1 MKKVLM
7 KNRTSS
13 NAIAR
18 MVLRRKLESDSGK
31 QIDRSGGGMADRRL
45 LAYDPSAAP
54 DIRTLLS
61 NCVVV
66 MVGCYVMFIAKD
78 EEHRA
83 TSFGDGKKGGSA
95 ERRPQ
100 STATGRANKAPGAQV
115 YYVLI
120 FL

>member
-66 MVGCYVMFIAKD
+66 MVGCYNFIAKD
-78 EEHRA
+78 EERA
-83 TSFGDGKKGGSA
+83 MSKFEMGRELEWGA
-95 ERRPQ
+95 ECRAPPQ
-100 STATGRANKAPGAQV
+100 STGALYKRASRCPGD
-115 YYVLI
+115 
-120 FL
+120 

>member
-31 QIDRSGGGMADRRL
+31 QIDRSGGGIVDRRL

-66 MVGCYVMFIAKD
+66 MVVATLLIAKEP
-78 EEHRA
+78 EEDLCEMQNA
-83 TSFGDGKKGGSA
+83 K
-95 ERRPQ
+95 E
-100 STATGRANKAPGAQV
+100 
-115 YYVLI
+115 
-120 FL
+120 

>member
-31 QIDRSGGGMADRRL
+31 QIDRSGGGIVDRRL

-78 EEHRA
+78 EEHAQSNEFWRW
-83 TSFGDGKKGGSA
+83 K
-95 ERRPQ
+95 ERRECRAP
-100 STATGRANKAPGAQV
+100 STVNSNRKSQ
-115 YYVLI
+115 
-120 FL
+120 

>member
-18 MVLRRKLESDSGK
+18 MVLRRKLDNDSGK
-31 QIDRSGGGMADRRL
+31 QIDRSGGGIADRRL

-61 NCVVV
+61 NCVA
-66 MVGCYVMFIAKD
+66 MVSSVAASIAKD
-78 EEHRA
+78 REAR
-83 TSFGDGKKGGSA
+83 KI
-95 ERRPQ
+95 
-100 STATGRANKAPGAQV
+100 
-115 YYVLI
+115 L
-120 FL
+120 